1 MIRTKYNDFV
11 QIRREIKM
19 LNTLE
24 LYLLVP
30 YTSLKRQKRMH
41 LKKKKATEAEKLS

>member
-30 YTSLKRQKRMH
+30 YTSLKKT
-41 LKKKKATEAEKLS
+41 KEYASKKKATEADKQS